1 MSNLIFKNEE
11 YWLGDKKLIRTTEL
25 LSKHK
30 LSPNYSQVPEWI
42 LENAREKGNYEHKL
56 IELAVKGQAK
66 TTDLSDF
73 ATQAVDLL
81 EQHKITVVG
90 SEYRVHNDDIA
101 GTIDLIG
108 LKNDKQIIIDV
119 KTTSKLHTE
128 AVSWQNSIYAH
139 LLGNVSEIYVL
150 WFNKETNKAE
160 LIQLEFVET
169 QKILRLLECE
179 KNGELYTELE
189 LLVGKDFYN
198 QFVIELKELDN
209 IENYIK
215 DLQKVVDFR
224 KEQLKE
230 VMKEN
235 SIKSIDNDDLKITY
249 VAPQVRT
256 TYDYKKYLADNDLE
270 IGEEYKKETNV
281 KESLRI
287 TLKKGK
293 K

>member
-11 YWLGDKKLIRTTEL
+11 YWLGDKKLLRTTEL

-30 LSPNYSQVPEWI
+30 LSPDYSQVPEWV
-42 LENAREKGNYEHKL
+42 LENAREKGNLEHKL

-66 TTDLSDF
+66 TSDLSDF
-73 ATQAVDLL
+73 ATQAVELL
-81 EQHKITVVG
+81 EQHGITVVG
-90 SEYRVHNDDIA
+90 SEYRVHNEDIA

-108 LKNDKQIIIDV
+108 IKDDKQIIIDV
-119 KTTSKLHTE
+119 KTTSKLYTE
-128 AVSWQNSIYAH
+128 AVRWQNSIYAH

-169 QKILRLLECE
+169 NKILRLLECE
-179 KNGELYTELE
+179 RNGELYTELE
-189 LLVGKDFYN
+189 LLVGEEFYN

-209 IENYIK
+209 LDEYIK
-215 DLQKVVDFR
+215 NLKNVVDLR
-224 KEQLKE
+224 KKQLIE
-230 VMKEN
+230 AMKEH
-235 SIKSIDNDDLKITY
+235 SIKSIDNDDLRITY
-249 VAPQVRT
+249 VAPQKRVS
-256 TYDYKKYLADNDLE
+256 YDYKKYLADNNLE

-293 K
+293 E

>member
-11 YWLGDKKLIRTTEL
+11 YWLGDKKLLRTTEL

-30 LSPNYSQVPEWI
+30 LSPDYSQVPEWI
-42 LENAREKGNYEHKL
+42 LEEAREKGNYEHKL
-56 IELAVKGQAK
+56 IELAVKGQVK
-66 TTDLSDF
+66 TSDLSDF
-73 ATQAVDLL
+73 ATQAVELL
-81 EQHKITVVG
+81 EQHGITVVG
-90 SEYRVHNDDIA
+90 SEYRVHNDEIA

-108 LKNDKQIIIDV
+108 IKNDKQIIIDV

-150 WFNKETNKAE
+150 WFNKETQKAE

-169 QKILRLLECE
+169 NKILRLLECE
-179 KNGELYTELE
+179 RNDELYTELE
-189 LLVGKDFYN
+189 LLVGEEFYN

-209 IENYIK
+209 LDEYIK
-215 DLQKVVDFR
+215 DLKNVVDLR
-224 KEQLKE
+224 KKQLIE
-230 VMKEN
+230 AMKEH
-235 SIKSIDNDDLKITY
+235 SIKSIDNDDLRITY
-249 VAPQVRT
+249 VAPQVRVS
-256 TYDYKKYLADNDLE
+256 YDYKKYLADNNLE

-287 TLKKGK
+287 TLKKGS
-293 K
+293 

>member
-30 LSPNYSQVPEWI
+30 LSPDYSQVPEWI
-42 LENAREKGNYEHKL
+42 LENPREKGNLEHKM
-56 IELAVKGQAK
+56 IELGVKGQAK

-73 ATQAVDLL
+73 ATQAVELL
-81 EQHKITVVG
+81 AQHGITVVG

-119 KTTSKLHTE
+119 KTTSKLYTE
-128 AVSWQNSIYAH
+128 AVRWQNSIYAH
-139 LLGNVSEIYVL
+139 LLGNVNEIYVL
-150 WFNKETNKAE
+150 WFNKETKKAE
-160 LIQLEFVET
+160 LIPLEFVET
-169 QKILRLLECE
+169 NKILRLLECE
-179 KNGELYTELE
+179 KEGKLYTEIQS
-189 LLVGKDFYN
+189 LVGKDFYN
-198 QFVIELKELDN
+198 QFVIELREL
-209 IENYIK
+209 ENVEDYIK
-215 DLQKVVDFR
+215 NLQKAVDLR

-230 VMKEN
+230 AMKEN
-235 SIKSIDNDDLKITY
+235 SIKSIDNDDLRITY
-249 VAPQVRT
+249 VAPQVRVS
-256 TYDYKKYLADNDLE
+256 YDYKKYLADNELE

-293 K
+293 E